1 MKYPDF
7 FDVVPGIRLRDPLAA
22 FLGALEDGIIEYGY
36 LDAVKLAGHSCPT
49 VASAYW
55 LTRQA
60 LRALYGEN
68 LPERGGIRVEF
79 AAGMADGVT
88 GVIANVV
95 TMLTGAAGDG
105 GFKGLAGQFTRRR
118 LLSFDADVPL
128 EIRYTR
134 LDGQG
139 QVDAAANPAR
149 VPAHPEMAALMQ
161 RCLSGVAAASEVR
174 QFGMLWQ
181 ERVQRLLLDH
191 GEDAEVFVLR
201 GSGCSIG

>member
-7 FDVVPGIRLRDPLAA
+7 FDAVPKIRLRDPLAD
-22 FLGALEDGIIEYGY
+22 FLGAAADGIIDYSY

-68 LPERGGIRVEF
+68 LPERGAVRVDF
-79 AAGMADGVT
+79 AANISDGVT

-95 TMLTGAAGDG
+95 SMLTGAAADG
-105 GFKGLAGQFTRRR
+105 GFKGLAGRFERRH
-118 LLSFDADVPL
+118 LLSFGADLPL
-128 EIRYTR
+128 EVRYTR

-139 QVDAAANPAR
+139 QIDAAANPGR
-149 VPAHPEMAALMQ
+149 VPANPEMGMLMQ
-161 RCLSGVAAASEVR
+161 RCLSGMADAAEVR

-181 ERVQRLLLDH
+181 ERVRRILLDH
-191 GEDAEVFVLR
+191 GEDTEVFVLR
-201 GSGCSIG
+201 QA